1 MPAKGGSMP
10 TEYVKN
16 GVTYTRYTSEEVNN
30 LPSQTDWAR
39 VDAMT
44 DEELTANALSD
55 PDNPPLDDAFFEKA
69 KQMRLEDFL
78 PASKEKVCL
87 RLDRDVLA
95 WFRGRQKR
103 GYQTAINAAL
113 RAFIA
118 AQGEQMTKRP

>member
-1 MPAKGGSMP
+1 MP
-10 TEYVKN
+10 TEYVEN
-16 GVTYTRYTSEEVNN
+16 GVTYTRYTAEEVKK
-30 LPSQTDWAR
+30 LPSLTDWAR

-69 KQMRLEDFL
+69 KRMRLEDFM
-78 PASKEKVCL
+78 PATKEKVCL
-87 RLDRDVLA
+87 RLDRDVVG
-95 WFRGRQKR
+95 WFRSRQKK

-118 AQGEQMTKRP
+118 AQDLQDYETGNPSPKP